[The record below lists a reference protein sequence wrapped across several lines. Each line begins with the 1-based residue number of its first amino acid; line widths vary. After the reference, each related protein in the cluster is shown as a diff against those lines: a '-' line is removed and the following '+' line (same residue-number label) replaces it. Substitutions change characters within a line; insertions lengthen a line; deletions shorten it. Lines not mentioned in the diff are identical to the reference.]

1 MLVNNE
7 TRAFGAARVVHI
19 VITNIER
26 VGNEMENKPL
36 ESS

>member
-7 TRAFGAARVVHI
+7 TRAFGGNKSDTYRI
-19 VITNIER
+19 ISIER